1 MAKIGVFDSGVGGI
15 TVVKEIN
22 KILPEDT
29 IIYYGDNKNFHYE
42 NLSVDQIR
50 EHCMKIVEFLVLNGV
65 DAVVVACSVAT
76 AAALET
82 LKSRFAHIPIV
93 GVIDTGAKVGVE
105 MTSNNSV
112 GIFATPATV
121 AMDAYPKALRDIS
134 RKVSVFQKGC
144 PKLCYMIEDG
154 WEDTLENDE
163 VVKEYLS
170 YIPEQTDTLL
180 LGCTHYPLIR
190 HVIARYFKGTIVD
203 SAKETAETVKKE
215 LFLKAGK
222 SKKNKNGDPEYYISG
237 DIKKF
242 KEVAADFLGEDI
254 NKVYKIEL

>member
-15 TVVKEIN
+15 TIVEEIN

-42 NLSVDQIR
+42 NLSVDLIR
-50 EHCMKIVEFLVLNGV
+50 EHCLKVVEFLVLNGV

-82 LKSRFAHIPIV
+82 LKARFAHIPIV

-105 MTSNNSV
+105 TTLNNSL

-121 AMDAYPKALRDIS
+121 AMDAYPKAVRSMNRNI
-134 RKVSVFQKGC
+134 SVFQKGC
-144 PKLCYMIEDG
+144 PKLCSMIEDG
-154 WEDTLENDE
+154 WEDIPENE
-163 VVKEYLS
+163 EIVKEYLS
-170 YIPEQTDTLL
+170 YIPEKADTLV

-190 HVIARYFKGTIVD
+190 HIIARYFKGNIVD
-203 SAKETAETVKKE
+203 SAKETAEILKKE
-215 LFLKAGK
+215 LFLKSGK
-222 SKKNKNGDPEYYISG
+222 TRTSEKPHLEFYISG
-237 DIKKF
+237 NIKKF
-242 KEVAADFLGEDI
+242 KEVAGDFLGEEIDKI
-254 NKVYKIEL
+254 YNIEL